1 MNPLIS
7 LKKIIFVVI
16 AVAVSILARLH
27 AVADSQTNN
36 FRADLDGY
44 HETPLSISTNG
55 TGSFQ
60 AHLNPT
66 GDEITYELQFSG
78 LEGGN
83 TLFAHVHIG
92 QIGTSGGIMF
102 FLCGGGGKP
111 PCPNGSATV
120 TGTVNAG
127 DIIGPSGQGFA
138 LGQFL
143 EAISAM
149 RAGSAYANVHTVVY
163 PSGEIRGWINSNA
176 F

>member
-1 MNPLIS
+1 MKPRIFIS
-7 LKKIIFVVI
+7 VGLI
-16 AVAVSILARLH
+16 AVAVLILAGLH
-27 AVADSQTNN
+27 AVADPNAN
-36 FRADLDGY
+36 VFKADLDGY

-111 PCPNGSATV
+111 ACPNTQGTV
-120 TGTVNAG
+120 TGTVTAS
-127 DIIGPSGQGFA
+127 DIIGPAGQGVAAGEF
-138 LGQFL
+138 Q
-143 EAISAM
+143 EAIKAM
-149 RAGSAYANVHTVVY
+149 RAGGAYANVHTVVY
-163 PSGEIRGWINSNA
+163 APGEIRGQINEEQ